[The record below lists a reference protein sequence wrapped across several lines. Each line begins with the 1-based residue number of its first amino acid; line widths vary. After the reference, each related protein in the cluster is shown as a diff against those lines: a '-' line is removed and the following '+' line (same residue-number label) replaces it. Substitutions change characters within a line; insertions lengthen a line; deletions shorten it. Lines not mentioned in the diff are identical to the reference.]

1 MEVIMQKLQT
11 SIRNVTPDLTIAGLK
26 AFFKIMDTWEV
37 KPQEAIILLGH
48 PARSTFFK
56 WKRGSVDNVPYDAV
70 KRISYI
76 LGIYKALQILF
87 TENARADSW
96 VRKPSKDFGGQSA
109 LERMLGGDVTDLA
122 YIREYLDSVRG
133 GGWS

>member
-1 MEVIMQKLQT
+1 MQKLQT
-11 SIRNVTPDLTIAGLK
+11 SAKETTPDLTIAGLK
-26 AFFKIMDTWEV
+26 AFFRIMEEWKV
-37 KPQEAIILLGH
+37 KPSDAIILIGH

-56 WKRGSVDNVPYDAV
+56 WKQMGARNIPYDSL

-96 VRKPSKDFGGQSA
+96 IHKPNKDFGGQSA